1 MEAEPCSG
9 SSSVVDKKRKR
20 KREESNRNVS
30 NLGMD
35 RENYF
40 PEKNSSVNVI
50 ISLPSRAD
58 SSSALVNV
66 IISLPSPADS
76 KAQPCNELNPL
87 PANRKKK
94 KKKKKRKIQVTS
106 TTQGDTGAEVPR
118 SVLRANELDLN
129 ITCPSGNSHQSLE
142 HEKIRPIVETDC
154 LTKRQKRNKERL
166 KLRWKKKKA
175 KAKENVSGR
184 SDTLTE
190 IPNNISQVAESDENI
205 PKGFASTCGKQSDME
220 KNMCLLE
227 KDVHGEAHTKE
238 TSFRS
243 EEAHMSH
250 LSDSK
255 TEQVE
260 ERIHAT
266 SAQAS
271 MGIFDFFLSLS
282 RI

>member
-1 MEAEPCSG
+1 M
-9 SSSVVDKKRKR
+9 DKEK
-20 KREESNRNVS
+20 
-30 NLGMD
+30 
-35 RENYF
+35 ENYL
-40 PEKNSSVNVI
+40 PEKNSSVNMV
-50 ISLPSRAD
+50 
-58 SSSALVNV
+58 
-66 IISLPSPADS
+66 ISLPSPADLSSALENS

-106 TTQGDTGAEVPR
+106 TAEGDTGAEVPC
-118 SVLRANELDLN
+118 SVLQANELDVN
-129 ITCPSGNSHQSLE
+129 ITCPSGNSRQSLE

-154 LTKRQKRNKERL
+154 LTKRQKRNKERK
-166 KLRWKKKKA
+166 KLRWMKKKKA

-184 SDTLTE
+184 SDTLAE
-190 IPNNISQVAESDENI
+190 IPNNISQVTESDENI
-205 PKGFASTCGKQSDME
+205 RKGFASTCGKQSDME

-227 KDVHGEAHTKE
+227 KDVHGKAHTEE

-260 ERIHAT
+260 ERIQAT